1 MLDISIQELID
12 KWQKYLV
19 LQRNYCNHTVI
30 SYNNDLK
37 HFLEFMNYYNS
48 ELVTIN
54 HIKTADIRL
63 IRSWLAKRNC
73 DNFTTSSISRGL
85 SAVKNFYR
93 FLEKTTQLNSHIIFS
108 IKSPKK
114 TKLLPKA
121 LSEDDVVISLEHIEE
136 YGNVKWVELRNKALL
151 VLIYASG
158 LRISEALSIT
168 KLHLQNL
175 EFIRIIGKGSKERII
190 PWLPIAKNLI
200 TQYLEIL
207 PYKLGDNEPIFRGKQ
222 GKKLQPPVFNREL
235 IKLKHFYGLPQH
247 LTAHSFRH
255 SFASHLLEHGAD
267 LRSIQELL
275 GHKSLSTTQNYTK
288 TSIKHLEAVY
298 TTAYPIKK

>member
-1 MLDISIQELID
+1 MLDISIQELI
-12 KWQKYLV
+12 KQWQKYLI
-19 LQRNYCNHTVI
+19 LQRNYSNNTVI
-30 SYNNDLK
+30 AYNNDLK

-54 HIKTADIRL
+54 HIKTVDIRL
-63 IRSWLAKRNC
+63 IRSWLAKRKYE
-73 DNFTTSSISRGL
+73 NFTASSIARGL
-85 SAVKNFYR
+85 STVKNFYK
-93 FLEKTTQLNSHIIFS
+93 FLEKTILLNSHIIFS

-114 TKLLPKA
+114 AKLLPKA
-121 LSEDDVVISLEHIEE
+121 LSVDDVLISLEHIEG

-151 VLIYASG
+151 VLIYAAG

-175 EFIRIIGKGSKERII
+175 EFIKIIGKGSKERII
-190 PWLPIAKNLI
+190 PWLPFARNLI
-200 TQYLEIL
+200 TKYLGIL
-207 PYKLGDNEPIFRGKQ
+207 PYKLDENEPIFRGKH
-222 GKKLQPPVFNREL
+222 GKKLQPSVFNREL
-235 IKLKHFYGLPQH
+235 IKLKRVYGLPEY

-255 SFASHLLEHGAD
+255 SFASHLLEYGAD

-275 GHKSLSTTQNYTK
+275 GHKSLSTTQKYTQ

-298 TTAYPIKK
+298 NTAYPIKK